1 MKSRGVTTQESPYA
15 FFLKNN
21 LIREEKPIDL
31 QKVNLLH

>member
-15 FFLKNN
+15 FFLINN
-21 LIREEKPIDL
+21 LIKEKPIDL